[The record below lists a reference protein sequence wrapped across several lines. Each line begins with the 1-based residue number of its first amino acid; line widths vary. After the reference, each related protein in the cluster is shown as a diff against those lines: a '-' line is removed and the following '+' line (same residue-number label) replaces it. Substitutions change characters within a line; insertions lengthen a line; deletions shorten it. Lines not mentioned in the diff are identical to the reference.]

1 MDLEPKQ
8 IATKEVVGELE
19 GNQVWHVATKGG
31 WHMLVSMDGGRAKPL
46 GAGNH
51 QAYARH
57 LAKQRHPKLKLA
69 TLAKSQ
75 DVRIDELSRDY
86 CLSVDLTA
94 RLLARNP

>member
-8 IATKEVVGELE
+8 IATKEVVGDLN
-19 GNQVWHVATKGG
+19 GKQVWHVATKGG
-31 WHMLVSMDGGRAKPL
+31 WHMLVAMDGGRPKPL

-69 TLAKSQ
+69 TLAKSR
-75 DVRIDELSRDY
+75 DLPIDELSAEY
-86 CLSVDLTA
+86 SFSVALTN
-94 RLLARNP
+94 RLVARNP

>member
-8 IATKEVVGELE
+8 IATKEVVGELD
-19 GNQVWHVATKGG
+19 GNKVWHVASKGG
-31 WHMLVSMDGGRAKPL
+31 WHMLVSMDGGHVKPL

-69 TLAKSQ
+69 ALAKSQ
-75 DVRIDELSRDY
+75 DLTIDELSRDY
-86 CLSVDLTA
+86 ELSLDLTN
-94 RLLARNP
+94 RLAARNP